1 MIFAISFT
9 GFFIINFIYIKLW
22 KKNSKETP
30 TGIGIFLLIP
40 FAFYCFNENINLY
53 TSISLFSCSIFYF
66 FDDLIKINF
75 KIRIFLQILASIIIF
90 NLYKDLININ
100 YLILIIF
107 LFFLISNSFNF
118 QDGEDL
124 NIFVLLFFIFSLF
137 YFYSNQQIT
146 RDVSLLI
153 LSYLIC
159 FGFFNR
165 KPNTLFFGDSGC
177 YIVTIILFIFLINEL
192 NNLNLIKSVSAILLF
207 PLTDIGLVIIYR
219 ILKKENL
226 LSRNYHHIYQKLSIK
241 TDGLIYLLPN
251 IFFAIANFYLLKYL
265 YLNLFNIIYILLFN
279 LFSCLIIQFLIY
291 KFLRNVNK

>member
-1 MIFAISFT
+1 MIFTISFV
-9 GFFIINFIYIKLW
+9 GFLTINFIYIKLW
-22 KKNSKETP
+22 KKNSRKTP

-40 FAFYCFNENINLY
+40 FAFYCFNQNINLY
-53 TSISLFSCSIFYF
+53 GSISLFLCSIFYY

-75 KIRIFLQILASIIIF
+75 KIRIFLQILASVIIF

-100 YLILIIF
+100 YLIIIIF
-107 LFFLISNSFNF
+107 LFFLIINSFNF

-124 NIFVLLFFIFSLF
+124 NIFVLLFLIFSLF
-137 YFYSNQQIT
+137 YFYSNQQII

-192 NNLNLIKSVSAILLF
+192 NNLNLIKSVSAILIF
-207 PLTDIGLVIIYR
+207 PITDIGLVIIYR
-219 ILKKENL
+219 ILKKEDL
-226 LSRNYHHIYQKLSIK
+226 LSRNYHHIYQKLYSKIN
-241 TDGLIYLLPN
+241 GLLYLLPN
-251 IFFAIANFYLLKYL
+251 FFFAIVNFLLFKYL
-265 YLNLFNIIYILLFN
+265 YLSIFNIIYILLFN
-279 LFSCLIIQFLIY
+279 LFSCVVIQFSIY
-291 KFLRNVNK
+291 KLLPNAHK

>member
-1 MIFAISFT
+1 MIYVIN
-9 GFFIINFIYIKLW
+9 FILFLFINFIYIKLW
-22 KKNSKETP
+22 KKKSKETP

-40 FAFYCFNENINLY
+40 FAFYCYDQNINFYVL
-53 TSISLFSCSIFYF
+53 ISLFSCSLIYYL
-66 FDDLIKINF
+66 DDLIKINF
-75 KIRIFLQILASIIIF
+75 KIRIFLQILASIIIL

-100 YLILIIF
+100 YFILIIF
-107 LFFLISNSFNF
+107 LFFLITNLLNF

-124 NIFVLLFFIFSLF
+124 NIFILLFFIFSLF

-192 NNLNLIKSVSAILLF
+192 DNLGLIKSVSAMLLF
-207 PLTDIGLVIIYR
+207 PLTDIGVVIIFR

-226 LSRNYHHIYQKLSIK
+226 LSRNYHHIYQKLRIK
-241 TDGLIYLLPN
+241 KDGYIYLLPN
-251 IFFAIANFYLLKYL
+251 FFFAIVNFCLLKYL
-265 YLNLFNIIYILLFN
+265 YFSIFNIIYILLFN
-279 LFSCLIIQFLIY
+279 LFSCLVIQFLIY
-291 KFLRNVNK
+291 KLLYNVNK

>member
-9 GFFIINFIYIKLW
+9 GFLIINLIYIKLW
-22 KKNSKETP
+22 KKNSRKTP

-40 FAFYCFNENINLY
+40 FAFFCFNQNINLY
-53 TSISLFSCSIFYF
+53 GSISLFLCSIFYYL
-66 FDDLIKINF
+66 DDLIKINF
-75 KIRIFLQILASIIIF
+75 KIRILLQILASVIIF

-100 YLILIIF
+100 YLIIIIF

-124 NIFVLLFFIFSLF
+124 NIFVLLFLIFSLF
-137 YFYSNQQIT
+137 YFYSNQQII

-177 YIVTIILFIFLINEL
+177 YIVTIILSIFLINEL
-192 NNLNLIKSVSAILLF
+192 DNLNLIKSVSAILIF
-207 PLTDIGLVIIYR
+207 PITDIGLVIIYR
-219 ILKKENL
+219 ILKKEDL
-226 LSRNYHHIYQKLSIK
+226 LSRNYHHIYQKLHSKIN
-241 TDGLIYLLPN
+241 GLIYLLPN
-251 IFFAIANFYLLKYL
+251 FFFAIVNFLLFKYFYLSI
-265 YLNLFNIIYILLFN
+265 FSVIYILLFN
-279 LFSCLIIQFLIY
+279 LFSCVVIQFSIY
-291 KFLRNVNK
+291 KLLPNANK

>member
-40 FAFYCFNENINLY
+40 FAFYCFNQNINLY
-53 TSISLFSCSIFYF
+53 TSISLFSCSIFYY

-75 KIRIFLQILASIIIF
+75 KIRIFLQILASVIIF

-124 NIFVLLFFIFSLF
+124 NILVLLFFIFSLF

-146 RDVSLLI
+146 RDVSILI

-177 YIVTIILFIFLINEL
+177 YIVTIILFIFLFNEL
-192 NNLNLIKSVSAILLF
+192 NNFNLIKSVSAILLF

-251 IFFAIANFYLLKYL
+251 IFFAIFNFCLFKYL
-265 YLNLFNIIYILLFN
+265 YLNFFNIIYILLFN

-291 KFLRNVNK
+291 KFSHNVNK

>member
-30 TGIGIFLLIP
+30 TGIGVFLLIP
-40 FAFYCFNENINLY
+40 FAFYCFNQNINLY
-53 TSISLFSCSIFYF
+53 TSISLFSCSIFYY

-177 YIVTIILFIFLINEL
+177 YIVTIILFIFFINEL

>member
-40 FAFYCFNENINLY
+40 FAFYCFNQNINLY
-53 TSISLFSCSIFYF
+53 TSISLFSCSIFYY

-100 YLILIIF
+100 YLIIIIF
-107 LFFLISNSFNF
+107 LFLLVCNSFNF
-118 QDGEDL
+118 QDGENL
-124 NIFVLLFFIFSLF
+124 NIFVLLFLIFSFF
-137 YFYSNQQIT
+137 YFYSNQQII

-177 YIVTIILFIFLINEL
+177 FIVTIILFIFLINEL
-192 NNLNLIKSVSAILLF
+192 DNSNLIKSVAAILLF
-207 PLTDIGLVIIYR
+207 PITDIGLVIIYR
-219 ILKKENL
+219 VLKKENL
-226 LSRNYHHIYQKLSIK
+226 LSRNYHHIYQKLRIK
-241 TDGLIYLLPN
+241 KDGYIYLLPN
-251 IFFAIANFYLLKYL
+251 LFFAIVNFCLLKYL
-265 YLNLFNIIYILLFN
+265 YFSIFNIIYILLFN
-279 LFSCLIIQFLIY
+279 LFSCLVIQFLIY
-291 KFLRNVNK
+291 KLLYNVNK

>member
-1 MIFAISFT
+1 MIFTISFV
-9 GFFIINFIYIKLW
+9 GFLTINYIYIKLW
-22 KKNSKETP
+22 KKNSRKTP

-40 FAFYCFNENINLY
+40 FAFYCFNQNINLY
-53 TSISLFSCSIFYF
+53 GSISLFLCSIFYY

-75 KIRIFLQILASIIIF
+75 KIRIFLQILASVIIF

-100 YLILIIF
+100 YLIIIIF
-107 LFFLISNSFNF
+107 LFFLIINSFNF

-124 NIFVLLFFIFSLF
+124 NIFVLLFLIFSLF
-137 YFYSNQQIT
+137 YFYSNQQII

-192 NNLNLIKSVSAILLF
+192 NNLNLIKSVSAILIF
-207 PLTDIGLVIIYR
+207 PITDIGLVIIYR
-219 ILKKENL
+219 ILKKEDL
-226 LSRNYHHIYQKLSIK
+226 LSRNYHHIYQKLYSKIN
-241 TDGLIYLLPN
+241 GLLYLLPN
-251 IFFAIANFYLLKYL
+251 FFFAIVNFLLFKYL
-265 YLNLFNIIYILLFN
+265 YLSIFNIIYILLFN
-279 LFSCLIIQFLIY
+279 LFSCVVIQFSIY
-291 KFLRNVNK
+291 KLLPNAHK

>member
-53 TSISLFSCSIFYF
+53 TSISLFSCSIFYY

-124 NIFVLLFFIFSLF
+124 NILVLLFFIFSLF

-177 YIVTIILFIFLINEL
+177 YIVTIILFIFFINEL

>member
-9 GFFIINFIYIKLW
+9 GFLIINLIYINLW
-22 KKNSKETP
+22 KKNSRKTP

-40 FAFYCFNENINLY
+40 LAFYCFNQNVNLY
-53 TSISLFSCSIFYF
+53 TSISLFLCSLFYY
-66 FDDLIKINF
+66 FDDIVSINF
-75 KIRIFLQILASIIIF
+75 KIRIFLQILASVIIF

-100 YLILIIF
+100 YLIIIIF

-124 NIFVLLFFIFSLF
+124 NIFVLLFLIFSLF
-137 YFYSNQQIT
+137 YFYSNQQII

-177 YIVTIILFIFLINEL
+177 YIVTIILIIFLINEL
-192 NNLNLIKSVSAILLF
+192 NNLNLIKSVSAILIF
-207 PLTDIGLVIIYR
+207 PITDIGLVIIYR
-219 ILKKENL
+219 ILKKEDL
-226 LSRNYHHIYQKLSIK
+226 LSRNYHHIYQKLHSKIN
-241 TDGLIYLLPN
+241 GLIYLLPN
-251 IFFAIANFYLLKYL
+251 FFFAIVNFLLFKYFYLSI
-265 YLNLFNIIYILLFN
+265 FSVIYILLFN
-279 LFSCLIIQFLIY
+279 LFSCVVIQFSIY
-291 KFLRNVNK
+291 KLLPNANK